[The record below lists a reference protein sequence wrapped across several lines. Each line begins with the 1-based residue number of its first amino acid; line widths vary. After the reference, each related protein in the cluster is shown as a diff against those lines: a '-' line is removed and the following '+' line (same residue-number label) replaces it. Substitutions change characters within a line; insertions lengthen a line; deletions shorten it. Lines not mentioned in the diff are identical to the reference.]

1 MDVGDKPSVAVRL
14 RVDHQPLT
22 GDAVGHDVV
31 LRIEC
36 PEDIPIQLGEIAGN
50 QVLVAT
56 QLCRIVPTD
65 GAVVVGGGGVVE
77 GIDRQVH
84 HPRLGGIAEDLF
96 VHRRLLLHLRRNVG
110 PRVIHRVVEV
120 PLVHRPEVDKAEQ
133 RHKCQRRHRLHLLL
147 IIKEQHP
154 HPHEEI
160 DQRPQRV
167 GSEDC
172 RPDALE
178 ILHRIDQL
186 RHLCKVGSECLILH
200 L

>member
-84 HPRLGGIAEDLF
+84 HPCLRGIAEDLL
-96 VHRRLLLHLRRNVG
+96 VHRCLLLHLSGDVG
-110 PRVIHRVVEV
+110 PRMVHGVIEV

-133 RHKCQRRHRLHLLL
+133 RHQGQRRQRLHLFL
-147 IIKEQHP
+147 KEK
-154 HPHEEI
+154 E
-160 DQRPQRV
+160 
-167 GSEDC
+167 
-172 RPDALE
+172 
-178 ILHRIDQL
+178 
-186 RHLCKVGSECLILH
+186 
-200 L
+200 